1 MAFSLAGLYFN
12 IDDGGLE
19 AQVHGFRAG
28 LLKQSDYYNLSQCDS
43 LEDMKLHLSSTDY
56 GNFLQNEP
64 SPITSAILTEKATEL
79 LVEQFNELRFQAVHP
94 LSQFLDFIT
103 YEYMIG
109 NVLKLITAVK
119 NGRGAL
125 ELMYK
130 CHPMGMFT
138 SMGALTAASSVEDMY
153 ELVLVDSPIGQF
165 FTRTDTRDFD
175 EYTIDYIRG
184 LLQKNYLEKF
194 YDFAMSLGGVT
205 AEVMGEILRFEA
217 DRAVL
222 TITRQ
227 SFGADDL
234 PKESRKDLYP
244 NFGELVDIH
253 DQLADVDDD
262 ASLGAI
268 LRPYKIFSDMF
279 QKVDSNTSLET
290 LLKKQAVELN
300 KDAFHQQFHYG
311 AFYSFVKLKEQ
322 EINNLLWIAECIKQ
336 NMKHRISE
344 FITIYEN

>member
-1 MAFSLAGLYFN
+1 MAFSVAGLHYN
-12 IDDGGLE
+12 IDDGVLE

-28 LLKQSDYYNLSQCDS
+28 LLRQTDYFNLSQCDS
-43 LEDMKLHLSSTDY
+43 LEDMKLHLASTDY

-64 SPITSAILTEKATEL
+64 SPISSATLTEKATEL
-79 LVEQFNELRFQAVHP
+79 LVEQFNELKFNAVEP
-94 LSQFLDFIT
+94 LSTFLDFIT

-130 CHPMGMFT
+130 CHPMGMFDT
-138 SMGALTAASSVEDMY
+138 IGALTAASSVEDMY
-153 ELVLVDSPIGQF
+153 ELVLVDSPIGRF
-165 FTRTDTRDFD
+165 FSKTDTRDFD
-175 EYTIDYIRG
+175 EYSIDYIRG

-194 YDFAMSLGGVT
+194 YDLCMSLGGVT
-205 AEVMGEILRFEA
+205 AEIMGEILGFEA

-234 PKESRKDLYP
+234 PKESRKELYP

-253 DQLADVDDD
+253 DKLADVDDD
-262 ASLGAI
+262 ASLGAV
-268 LRPYKIFSDMF
+268 LKPYKVYYEMF
-279 QKVDSNTSLET
+279 QKVDNATSLET
-290 LLKKQAVELN
+290 LLKKRAVELN
-300 KDAFHQQFHYG
+300 KDAFYQQFHYG
-311 AFYSFVKLKEQ
+311 AFFAYVKLKEQ

-344 FITIYEN
+344 YINIYE

>member
-1 MAFSLAGLYFN
+1 MALSLASTYFN
-12 IDDGGLE
+12 IEDGGLE
-19 AQVHGFRAG
+19 ALVHGYRAG
-28 LLKQSDYYNLSQCDS
+28 LLKQADYYNLSQCDS
-43 LEDMKLHLSSTDY
+43 LEDMKLHLASTDY

-64 SPITSAILTEKATEL
+64 SPISSATLTEKATEL
-79 LVEQFNELRFQAVHP
+79 LVEQFNELKFQATNP

-130 CHPMGMFT
+130 CHPMGMFN
-138 SMGALTAASSVEDMY
+138 SMGALTAASTVEDMY

-184 LLQKNYLEKF
+184 LLQKNYLERF
-194 YDFAMSLGGVT
+194 YDFVMELGGVT
-205 AEVMGEILRFEA
+205 AEVMGDILRFEA

-253 DQLADVDDD
+253 DQLMDVDDD
-262 ASLGAI
+262 ASLMSL
-268 LRPYKIFSDMF
+268 LRPYKTFSDMF
-279 QKVDSNTSLET
+279 QKVDASTSLET

-300 KDAFHQQFHYG
+300 KDAFHQQFHYA
-311 AFYSFVKLKEQ
+311 AFYAFVKLKEQ

-344 FITIYEN
+344 FITIYE